1 MARLVVQNAVRQ
13 AVRDSGCNCAGD
25 FSDALSERVS
35 AMVKDAVTRAQ
46 ADGRKTVQSRDL

>member
-46 ADGRKTVQSRDL
+46 ANGRKTVQSRDL